1 MPTPPEEEV
10 TGSKGTV
17 KVMPFGGYEHK
28 HFTTEL
34 ALTDEKAVI
43 AAQWASKCR
52 RSAFGMPMGSKT
64 AASLVAL
71 KGETV
76 TKAKSSEHLDQV
88 TMPTVAKPDE
98 ITDAL
103 KAPTLNDKTALI
115 EKMAESKVSL
125 DAEAVAIRSVTHPH
139 AAHSR
144 PFIPGLPCPIH
155 RRAVELAVHM
165 TLLLIPCRSAYLLL
179 PSPNAG
185 STLLLA

>member
-1 MPTPPEEEV
+1 MCTPPACLTQCTLPLQVTPEEVMPTPPEEEV

-34 ALTDEKAVI
+34 ALTDKKAAR

-52 RSAFGMPMGSKT
+52 CSAFGMPMGSKT

-71 KGETV
+71 TGETV

-88 TMPTVAKPDE
+88 TMPTVAK
-98 ITDAL
+98 
-103 KAPTLNDKTALI
+103 
-115 EKMAESKVSL
+115 KMAESKVSL
-125 DAEAVAIRSVTHPH
+125 NADAVPVRSVLLSH

-144 PFIPGLPCPIH
+144 LSIPCPIH

-165 TLLLIPCRSAYLLL
+165 TLLLTPCVGMIGTPTLTSAL
-179 PSPNAG
+179 S
-185 STLLLA
+185 LAL

>member
-34 ALTDEKAVI
+34 ALTDKKAAR

-52 RSAFGMPMGSKT
+52 CSAFGMPMGSKT

-71 KGETV
+71 TGETV

-88 TMPTVAKPDE
+88 TMPTVAIPDE
-98 ITDAL
+98 IADAL
-103 KAPTLNDKTALI
+103 NAPTLDHKTMLI
-115 EKMAESKVSL
+115 KKMAESKVSF
-125 DAEAVAIRSVTHPH
+125 DADAVPVCSMYPTRTPFTAG
-139 AAHSR
+139 R
-144 PFIPGLPCPIH
+144 PYQACPARFI
-155 RRAVELAVHM
+155 AVL
-165 TLLLIPCRSAYLLL
+165 SS
-179 PSPNAG
+179 SPY
-185 STLLLA
+185 T